1 MINCKKAGFYIE
13 IALVCLFELS
23 IQEVLI
29 SDKFSVMSQYF
40 VQSFCCKKKKRKKRN
55 KTPEQQMLVW
65 NSGQEKG
72 SFPLKKELVST
83 A

>member
-40 VQSFCCKKKKRKKRN
+40 VQSFCCKKKKERKETKLLNNKCLFGTVAKR
-55 KTPEQQMLVW
+55 KAL
-65 NSGQEKG
+65 
-72 SFPLKKELVST
+72 FLLKKNL
-83 A
+83 